1 MFINFIKPYV
11 LFCYSATY
19 SILQILDGT
28 GLISTI
34 SYGTSPQS
42 PFATIIFSADEQAR
56 SLLPMIIISMVIIAS
71 IFITAAFF
79 YGQVKGVVLCI
90 FLLFLPGILSISGYF
105 PAIRWLPFY
114 YSIGGSDEVGS
125 PTGISCLIIAGMI
138 LGWAT
143 FILAQYA
150 IKAGENFRTV
160 LDIMLILTA
169 SANGIFWVHD
179 KEVGSINSLYQETS
193 VDMNKAS
200 LYLLKQVE
208 YYDEQCNSGLVKSK
222 SSCHWASQI
231 QSHLKDYAYASPEY
245 LIRFTPNSVRDFYK
259 PYDMPESEVDEI
271 RNEIS
276 KFNEITCPVI
286 RLGQGVTKMATSSRL
301 CQETPQQFCNAIIE
315 NRFMEVAS
323 GEVAVASE
331 CVFSSILRNKEI
343 LNKQKAELN
352 ESSHSNNFRWLW
364 FILLSIFLGG
374 KIAALMY
381 KIKK

>member
-1 MFINFIKPYV
+1 MFSSFIKPYV

-28 GLISTI
+28 GLTSTI
-34 SYGTSPQS
+34 SYGTSLQS
-42 PFATIIFSADEQAR
+42 PFATLIFSADEQAR
-56 SLLPMIIISMVIIAS
+56 GLLPMIIISMIIIVC
-71 IFITAAFF
+71 IFIMAAFV
-79 YGQVKGVVLCI
+79 YGHFKGMALCI
-90 FLLFLPGILSISGYF
+90 FLLLLPGILSISGHF
-105 PAIRWLPFY
+105 PDIRWLPFY
-114 YSIGGSDEVGS
+114 YSLGGGDEVGS
-125 PTGISCLIIAGMI
+125 PTGISCLIISGMI
-138 LGWAT
+138 LGWAI
-143 FILAQYA
+143 FILVQYA
-150 IKAGENFRTV
+150 INAGEKFRTI

-179 KEVGSINSLYQETS
+179 KEVGGINSLYQETS
-193 VDMNKAS
+193 ADMNKAS
-200 LYLLKQVE
+200 SYLLKQVE
-208 YYDEQCNSGLVKSK
+208 YYDEQCSSGLVKSK
-222 SSCHWASQI
+222 SSCHWASEI

-245 LIRFTPNSVRDFYK
+245 LIRFTPSSIIDFYK

-286 RLGQGVTKMATSSRL
+286 KLGQGVSKMASSSRL

-331 CVFSSILRNKEI
+331 CIFSSMLRNKKI
-343 LNKQKAELN
+343 LTKQKSELN

-374 KIAALMY
+374 KVAALMY

>member
-28 GLISTI
+28 GLTSTI

-90 FLLFLPGILSISGYF
+90 FLLLLPGMLSISGYF

-150 IKAGENFRTV
+150 IKAGENFRTA

-245 LIRFTPNSVRDFYK
+245 LIRFTPNSVIDFYK
-259 PYDMPESEVDEI
+259 PYDMPESEVGKI

-331 CVFSSILRNKEI
+331 CIFSSILRNKEI